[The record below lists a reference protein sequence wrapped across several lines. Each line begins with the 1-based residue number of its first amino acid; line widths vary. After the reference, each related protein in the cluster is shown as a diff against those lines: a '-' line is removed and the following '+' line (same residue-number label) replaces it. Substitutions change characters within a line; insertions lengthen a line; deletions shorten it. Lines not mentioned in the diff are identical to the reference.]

1 MRSAS
6 HEAGER
12 TGRLSVVGAASARGP
27 VVNVLLVA
35 LGGAVGS
42 VLRYLSGLVCARLMG
57 TGFPWGTLFVNVT
70 GSFLIG
76 VFSEIIARR
85 WGASPELRLFLVTG
99 VLGGY
104 TTFSAFSLD
113 AAMLAEQGQWPSAIV
128 YIAAS
133 LVLSGLG
140 VVAGLALMRAIV

>member
-1 MRSAS
+1 M
-6 HEAGER
+6 
-12 TGRLSVVGAASARGP
+12 L
-27 VVNVLLVA
+27 NVLLVA
-35 LGGAVGS
+35 LGGAFGS
-42 VLRYLSGLVCARLMG
+42 VLRYLSGIASVRLAG
-57 TGFPWGTLFVNVT
+57 AGFPWGTLFVNVT

-76 VFSEIIARR
+76 VLSEVIARR
-85 WGASPELRLFLVTG
+85 FGASPELRLFLVTG

-113 AAMLAEQGQWPSAIV
+113 AAMLAEQGQFAT
-128 YIAAS
+128 AALYVALS